1 VSKKKDDLIAHAV
14 RLERCSVPEK
24 PKAKVSPTPS
34 VSKEKPSA
42 EHPVDVRIHKVR
54 QSSPEA

>member
-1 VSKKKDDLIAHAV
+1 MRKTQGDLIAQAV
-14 RLERCSVPEK
+14 RLDRCSVPEK
-24 PKAKVSPTPS
+24 PEAEVSPTAS

-42 EHPVDVRIHKVR
+42 EHHVDVRLQKVR

>member
-1 VSKKKDDLIAHAV
+1 MRKKKDDLIAHAI

-24 PKAKVSPTPS
+24 PEAKVSPTAS

-42 EHPVDVRIHKVR
+42 EHHVDVRIQKVR